1 MTTTKIVII
10 SAEVVDFLK
19 CIYLYVGIFQLIIVT
34 PFKVD
39 YFCPKMRHNI
49 IMLVGV

>member
-10 SAEVVDFLK
+10 SAEDFLK